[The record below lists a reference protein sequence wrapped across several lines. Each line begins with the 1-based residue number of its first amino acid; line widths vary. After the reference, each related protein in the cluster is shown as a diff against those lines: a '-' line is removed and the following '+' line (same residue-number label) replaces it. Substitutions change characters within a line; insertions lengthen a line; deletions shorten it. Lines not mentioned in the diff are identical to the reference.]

1 VGAQAHMSAQKPGQ
15 NFAYA
20 DGMHS
25 WSVVY
30 GEGFDYVTQRPPAAG
45 DSKGDL
51 MIGGGF
57 LRSLKQGIDQVG
69 RYDDGSPLDPLT
81 TTHIA
86 GIFPAI
92 FHPNWGVGAELKQ
105 TWSGIIGL
113 TGDSLPL
120 VGRLD
125 TKLTGRDTRQQKRTS
140 SDKYHCGEWIAAG
153 FSGEGMV
160 WAWLSGAALG
170 IMIAGSEDDELPKVP
185 GRPGGKLAEWFPK
198 ELMVS
203 HERIRSADVSN
214 LASQS

>member
-1 VGAQAHMSAQKPGQ
+1 MSAQQPGQ
-15 NFAYA
+15 SFPYA

-25 WSVVY
+25 WGVVY

-92 FHPNWGVGAELKQ
+92 FHPNWGAGAELKQ

-125 TKLTGRDTRQQKRTS
+125 TNLTGRDTRQRKRTS
-140 SDKYHCGEWIAAG
+140 SDKDQCGEWITAG

-170 IMIAGSEDDELPKVP
+170 IMIAGSEDDELPQVP

-203 HERIRSADVSN
+203 DERIRSADVSN